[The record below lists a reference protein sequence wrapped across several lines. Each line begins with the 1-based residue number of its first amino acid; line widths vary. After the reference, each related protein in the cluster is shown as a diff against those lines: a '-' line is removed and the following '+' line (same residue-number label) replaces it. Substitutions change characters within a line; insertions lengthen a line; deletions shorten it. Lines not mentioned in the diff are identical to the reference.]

1 MGAWGSAPWHNDAAA
16 DWFGD
21 VFAGIDIDAHI
32 TDAFQ
37 YDDDYDRVR
46 AACYLLA
53 VLGHSAVWPGE
64 LEQLDDHLER
74 GIELLNDMVEPGS
87 DFRELWEDDSEVVL
101 AVRPEIAELE
111 ARLDGDFDDEDDDD
125 EDEGDDD
132 DEDAE
137 DLDDDDEEID
147 DDE

>member
-32 TDAFQ
+32 ADAFQ

-64 LEQLDDHLER
+64 LERLDDHLER

-87 DFRELWEDDSEVVL
+87 DFRELWEDECRSCWPLLQDY
-101 AVRPEIAELE
+101 PE
-111 ARLDGDFDDEDDDD
+111 ARG
-125 EDEGDDD
+125 
-132 DEDAE
+132 APRRVTKMTMRRR
-137 DLDDDDEEID
+137 
-147 DDE
+147 